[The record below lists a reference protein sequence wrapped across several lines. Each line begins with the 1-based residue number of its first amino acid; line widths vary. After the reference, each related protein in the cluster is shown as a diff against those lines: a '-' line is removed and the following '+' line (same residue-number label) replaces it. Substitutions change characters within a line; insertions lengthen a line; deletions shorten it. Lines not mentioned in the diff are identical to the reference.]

1 MRDSIGFNY
10 SPVAAHDNLNYLGD
24 FCLDNML
31 IKSDP
36 LYTVCGGGDDSVRN
50 FAVEGT
56 PLALSNSGSQTNLSA
71 LTVDKD
77 GGDDSDSEGDA
88 GLLEAVAQR
97 GERPFGAA
105 RHPVRYGLQL
115 QLIPL

>member
-1 MRDSIGFNY
+1 M
-10 SPVAAHDNLNYLGD
+10 
-24 FCLDNML
+24 
-31 IKSDP
+31 
-36 LYTVCGGGDDSVRN
+36 
-50 FAVEGT
+50 EGT

-97 GERPFGAA
+97 GERPFGGA
-105 RHPVRYGLQL
+105 RHPVRFVF
-115 QLIPL
+115 PLKRP